1 MSLGG
6 DEEKGSMEEM
16 IYKAVMSQG
25 PFTLLFVWL
34 FFSTKK
40 DGKEREAKLM
50 KHNEKMVIQL
60 ERNTTTLQQ
69 IERSLAELGS
79 DVQER
84 KEKVG

>member
-1 MSLGG
+1 
-6 DEEKGSMEEM
+6 MEEM

-25 PFTLLFVWL
+25 PFALLFVWL

-60 ERNTTTLQQ
+60 ERNTTILQQ

>member
-1 MSLGG
+1 LYG
-6 DEEKGSMEEM
+6 
-16 IYKAVMSQG
+16 Y
-25 PFTLLFVWL
+25 

-50 KHNEKMVIQL
+50 KQNEKMVIQL
-60 ERNTTTLQQ
+60 ERNTTILQQ

-84 KEKVG
+84 KGGIRNGDDH